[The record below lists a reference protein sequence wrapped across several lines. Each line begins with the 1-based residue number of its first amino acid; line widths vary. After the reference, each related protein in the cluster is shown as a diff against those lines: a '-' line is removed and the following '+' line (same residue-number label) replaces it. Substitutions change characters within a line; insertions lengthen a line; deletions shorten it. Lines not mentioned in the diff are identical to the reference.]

1 MAVCASQMH
10 ILYSTGLY
18 GYAANLQY
26 QKSKIMKASKLFNV
40 GLVGAVLMQTAA
52 CKKDEGGTNDTI
64 NAEKLA
70 CSYSNTKTL
79 TDRNPNGVDYY
90 ADCLVE
96 VYGNGNLIIE
106 PGTTIAFE
114 SAGGILVTGT
124 ASLKAAGTT
133 ASPIKFTT
141 ANNASSWAGIHI
153 GSNNTSNELS
163 NCVVEKAGN
172 GNLSE
177 LDRVGEPAA
186 VQIAGYAKVF
196 RTTVTNSLGVGL
208 ATSAYG
214 TTLTVPTFD
223 QNTFNGNGSYP
234 VVLEK
239 DLIRNMDLATCTF
252 TGNFYQNIKL
262 INSALS
268 SASYLSPYTAHTWR
282 DAGIPYYVSEG
293 IDIYGGASLT
303 LEQGVELLF
312 DGDGYLRITDG
323 GSFLKTN
330 GTSANPVRLSSTN
343 SVPGSWDGLMF
354 ETKSNSNILTH
365 TIISNA
371 GGNVVF
377 YGDIKSAIRV
387 GNYFHDA
394 TLSLNNVKIENT
406 DGCAVAM
413 YDADGNGQIPSGVT
427 FIESNTI
434 YSGNTGNDLCVE

>member
-1 MAVCASQMH
+1 MKMSNGLKMALM
-10 ILYSTGLY
+10 
-18 GYAANLQY
+18 
-26 QKSKIMKASKLFNV
+26 
-40 GLVGAVLMQTAA
+40 GAVLLQAAA
-52 CKKDEGGTNDTI
+52 CKKDDDGTNNTV

-70 CSYSNTKTL
+70 CTYTGTKTL
-79 TDRNPNGVDYY
+79 TDRNPNGIDYY

-96 VYGNGNLIIE
+96 VSGNGNLIIE

-114 SAGGILVTGT
+114 SAGGIRVTGT
-124 ASLKAAGTT
+124 AAFKAAGTT
-133 ASPIKFTT
+133 ANTIKFTT

-172 GNLSE
+172 GNMWE
-177 LDRVGEPAA
+177 LDRVAEPAA

-214 TTLTVPTFD
+214 ATLTIPVFE

-252 TGNFYQNIKL
+252 TGNFYQNVKL

-268 SASYLSPYTAHTWR
+268 SASYLSPYTGHTWR

-312 DGDGYLRITDG
+312 DGDGYLRITDA

-330 GTSANPVRLSSTN
+330 GTPANPVVLSSTN
-343 SVPGSWDGLMF
+343 NVPGSWDGIMF
-354 ETKSNSNILTH
+354 ETTSNNNVLTH
-365 TIISNA
+365 TTISNA
-371 GGNVVF
+371 GGSVVF
-377 YGDIKSAIRV
+377 YSDIKSAIRV

-394 TLSLNNVKIENT
+394 TLTLNNVTIQNT
-406 DGCAVAM
+406 DGCAIGI
-413 YDADGNGQIPSGVT
+413 YDANGNGQIPSGIT
-427 FIESNTI
+427 FNETNTT